1 MVSSTSEAHS
11 LVRLPSLIPS
21 LCSPLLSCSYY
32 RFDLTVEEAIEL
44 GKRAIVHATHRDAY
58 SGGIN
63 NGQSP
68 RLLSPSLSVVSL
80 SPQCIT

>member
-1 MVSSTSEAHS
+1 MTVSSKFNIVLFLYS
-11 LVRLPSLIPS
+11 LLTFPSLSAPSHPSHIPH
-21 LCSPLLSCSYY
+21 SYY

-63 NGQSP
+63 NGTYSAVA
-68 RLLSPSLSVVSL
+68 VV
-80 SPQCIT
+80 